1 MVLAMGIGE
10 TLREA
15 REANNLSLDDI
26 QEMTKIQ
33 KRYLAAIEQDD
44 YHALPGRFYARAFIK
59 EYAQSVGL
67 DANEV
72 LDGFDEGEIETEEE
86 TVQYTRLERSKRS
99 RAQKSS
105 SIFSML
111 PTVIVIILGI
121 GIIFVAWTLYQQTLS
136 NSYTKIKDRQEND
149 EIIRSVDEQDKSA
162 DSDESEEEQD
172 EAGDEQEEDVEED
185 ENLFSVVETGT
196 GERPE
201 SELDFNYSNDELKV
215 TFEVTDRTYVDL
227 IGASDTTYLS

>member
-67 DANEV
+67 DANE
-72 LDGFDEGEIETEEE
+72 LLEGFDEGQIETEED

-111 PTVIVIILGI
+111 PTIIVIILVI

-136 NSYTKIKDRQEND
+136 DSDTKIKDRQEND
-149 EIIRSVDEQDKSA
+149 EIIRNVDEP
-162 DSDESEEEQD
+162 DEPGDTDDPDEEQD
-172 EAGDEQEEDVEED
+172 EADSEQEEVEAED

-196 GERPE
+196 GDRPE
-201 SELDFNYSNDELKV
+201 SELDFNYTGDKLEI
-215 TFEVTDRTYVDL
+215 TF
-227 IGASDTTYLS
+227 